1 MNSTPTIPC
10 RQWVISTGL
19 CLTPKRFSS
28 IGNIH
33 TNTIEGFWSLSK
45 NGIRG
50 TYHAVSD
57 KYLQHYLD
65 EYSFRYN
72 HRNDESPMFLTMLQK
87 VAVDS

>member
-1 MNSTPTIPC
+1 MGYKHSIIPHS
-10 RQWVISTGL
+10 Q
-19 CLTPKRFSS
+19 
-28 IGNIH
+28 NIFVLDDVY

-57 KYLQHYLD
+57 KYLQNYLD

-72 HRNDESPMFLTMLQK
+72 HRKDENSYVPFFSLSSF
-87 VAVDS
+87 V